1 MLYYTKAAFSDMPL
15 KKLLQMQSRCAG
27 SISDITFGIWIMEPL
42 DTPSALLD
50 ATGDPQIKV
59 KSRSFKSFYAAT
71 NYAQCSQSQLTN
83 CLKIKIKSISIFYT
97 KN

>member
-1 MLYYTKAAFSDMPL
+1 
-15 KKLLQMQSRCAG
+15 MQSRCDG
-27 SISDITFGIWIMEPL
+27 SIYDITFGIWIMEPL
-42 DTPSALLD
+42 DSITPSALLD
-50 ATGDPQIKV
+50 APGDPQIKV
-59 KSRSFKSFYAAT
+59 KIRSFKSFYAAT